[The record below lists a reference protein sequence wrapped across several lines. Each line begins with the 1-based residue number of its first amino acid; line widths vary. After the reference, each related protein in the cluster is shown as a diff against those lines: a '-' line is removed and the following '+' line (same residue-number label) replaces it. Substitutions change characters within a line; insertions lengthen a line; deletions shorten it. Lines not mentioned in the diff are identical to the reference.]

1 MGRLLAF
8 TMVGIA
14 AGFML
19 GFFMFRV
26 KQRWCRVCGATL
38 RCPECAPRHSMRF
51 SPTGPAGVP
60 GAAGAGRAG
69 AVGRA
74 AVDAARVNRGRWSQ

>member
-1 MGRLLAF
+1 MLTLVGVVLAALGGLC
-8 TMVGIA
+8 V
-14 AGFML
+14 
-19 GFFMFRV
+19 GFFTFRL
-26 KQRWCRVCGATL
+26 KQRWCPVCGAKL

-60 GAAGAGRAG
+60 GAAGAGRSG

-74 AVDAARVNRGRWSQ
+74 AVDAAQANRGRWSR

>member
-1 MGRLLAF
+1 MFLLITAMGGLLLGLG
-8 TMVGIA
+8 V
-14 AGFML
+14 
-19 GFFMFRV
+19 GFFTFRL
-26 KQRWCRVCGATL
+26 KQRWCPRCGATL

-51 SPTGPAGVP
+51 SPTGPAGRT

-74 AVDAARVNRGRWSQ
+74 AVDAARMNRGRWSR